1 MLLASTYQEVLNNL
15 SATARRAT
23 IRPELTPPEE
33 VCLAFAEN
41 LRRARIQRFWTQ
53 AALSQASGISVIT
66 IARLEAGKHTPS
78 VRTVLALAKALGVE
92 PASLADPEELAAER
106 EKEAA

>member
-1 MLLASTYQEVLNNL
+1 MSIIPM
-15 SATARRAT
+15 RDT
-23 IRPELTPPEE
+23 IHSELTPPEE
-33 VCLAFAEN
+33 VCVAFAEN

-53 AALSQASGISVIT
+53 AALSQASGISLIT

>member
-1 MLLASTYQEVLNNL
+1 V
-15 SATARRAT
+15 
-23 IRPELTPPEE
+23 
-33 VCLAFAEN
+33 AFAEN
-41 LRRARIQRFWTQ
+41 LRRARIKRFWTQ
-53 AALSQASGISVIT
+53 AVLSRESGISEIT

-78 VRTVLALAKALGVE
+78 ARTVVALAKALSVE